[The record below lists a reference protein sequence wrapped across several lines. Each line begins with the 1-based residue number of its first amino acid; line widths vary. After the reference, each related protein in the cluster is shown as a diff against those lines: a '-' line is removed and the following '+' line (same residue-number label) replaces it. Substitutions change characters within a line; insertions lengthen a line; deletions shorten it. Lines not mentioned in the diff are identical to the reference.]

1 MVALQISNLSD
12 ATLEMMIEMKKIMQN
27 LQDNSMRVW
36 NTVDGLG
43 GGLYFG
49 VLGSKIISMISW
61 RVLGT
66 KLQLGAS

>member
-1 MVALQISNLSD
+1 
-12 ATLEMMIEMKKIMQN
+12 MQN

>member
-49 VLGSKIISMISW
+49 VLGSKIISMISKNSSN
-61 RVLGT
+61 RNCNL
-66 KLQLGAS
+66 K